1 MAELPRFSRRT
12 ALKAALGGLAATAA
26 GALPAATPTQTE
38 GPFFPK
44 RDQADKDL
52 DLSRIAGHDKAAQG
66 VVHVIEGRVLDENGK
81 PVADALVDVWQA
93 NHHGRYAHEADPN
106 PAPLDPDFQGWARL
120 RTDAEGRYRLRTIKP
135 GAYQVEASWS
145 RPPHVHFKVARRG
158 FHELTTQMYFA
169 GDPLNDVDRLLLA
182 IPEADRP
189 KLVVAFTPATAG
201 APAKGVFDI
210 VLKRV

>member
-1 MAELPRFSRRT
+1 MAEFPRFSRRT

-26 GALPAATPTQTE
+26 GVLPAATPSQTA
-38 GPFFPK
+38 GPFFPRK
-44 RDQADKDL
+44 DQADKDL
-52 DLSRIAGHDKAAQG
+52 DLTRIAGHDKAAQG
-66 VVHVIEGRVLDENGK
+66 EVHVIEGRVLDENGA

-93 NHHGRYAHEADPN
+93 NRHGRYDHEADPN

-120 RTDAEGRYRLRTIKP
+120 RTDAEGRFSLRTIKP
-135 GAYQVEASWS
+135 GAYPVEEGWS

-182 IPEADRP
+182 IPEAERP
-189 KLVVAFTPATAG
+189 KLVVDFTAATAD
-201 APAKGVFDI
+201 APRKGVFDI